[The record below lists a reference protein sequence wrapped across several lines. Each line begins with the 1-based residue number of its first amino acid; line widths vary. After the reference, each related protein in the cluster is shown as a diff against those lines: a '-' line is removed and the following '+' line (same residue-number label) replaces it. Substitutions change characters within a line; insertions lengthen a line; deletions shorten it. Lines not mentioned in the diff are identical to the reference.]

1 MIATLDPPD
10 IREMEFCMRAKLEIV
25 AESGLQFFGKMTA
38 SVSHEIKNVLA
49 IINENAGLLEDL
61 VLMVDGG
68 AEIEPQR
75 LKNMSRAVMKQVS
88 RADAIMKNMNR
99 LAHSVDE
106 SIKTIDLNDLMEL
119 LVALSNRFASTR
131 GVGIQLKRNESP
143 LKLRTA
149 PFFLMNLLW
158 LCLDFAVDAAGEEKI
173 IELVTRKT
181 ETGIEIFFKHLGD
194 LTGAPLKPF
203 PAEAEKGLCD
213 LLGAELEVST
223 GNREIVV
230 RIAEDIDRD

>member
-1 MIATLDPPD
+1 
-10 IREMEFCMRAKLEIV
+10 MRAKLEIV
-25 AESGLQFFGKMTA
+25 TESGLQFFGQMTA
-38 SVSHEIKNVLA
+38 SISHEIKNVLA

-61 VLMVDGG
+61 ALMADEG
-68 AEIEPQR
+68 AEIDPQR
-75 LKNMSRAVMKQVS
+75 LQNMSRAVMKQVS

-106 SIKTIDLNDLMEL
+106 SIETIDLNDLLEL

-131 GVGIQLKRNESP
+131 SVAIQLKRNEGP
-143 LKLRTA
+143 LKLRTS

-158 LCLDFAVDAAGEEKI
+158 LCLDFAMDAAGEDKI
-173 IELVTRKT
+173 VELVPRNT
-181 ETGIEIFFKHLGD
+181 ETGIDVFFKHLGG
-194 LTGAPLKPF
+194 LAGAPLKPF
-203 PAEAEKGLCD
+203 PAETEKGLCD

-230 RIAEDIDRD
+230 RIAGDIDRD

>member
-1 MIATLDPPD
+1 LTPAGIK
-10 IREMEFCMRAKLEIV
+10 EMEFCMRAKLENV
-25 AESGLQFFGKMTA
+25 TESGLQFFGKMTA
-38 SVSHEIKNVLA
+38 SISHEIKNVLA

-61 VLMVDGG
+61 ALMADGG

-75 LKNMSRAVMKQVS
+75 LQNMSRAVMKQVS
-88 RADAIMKNMNR
+88 RADGIMKNMNR

-106 SIKTIDLNDLMEL
+106 SIKSIDLNDLLEL
-119 LVALSNRFASTR
+119 LAALSNRFASTR
-131 GVGIQLKRNESP
+131 AVGIQLKRNESP

-158 LCLDFAVDAAGEEKI
+158 LCLDFAMDAAGEEKRV
-173 IELVTRKT
+173 ELTAQKT
-181 ETGIEIFFKHLGD
+181 ETGIAVFFKCLGG
-194 LTGAPLKPF
+194 LAGASLKPF
-203 PAEAEKGLCD
+203 PAEPEKGLCD

-230 RIAEDIDRD
+230 RIAGDIDRD